1 MGGNNKINNKE
12 TEMGDSEAI
21 SNKNNVG
28 TEKDVSSGNGVQ
40 EGEDLY
46 PLALLM
52 DGLKHDDIGNR
63 VEAMKKLDT
72 IAVALGPQRAR
83 DELIPFLSEV
93 AQDDED
99 EVFTVLAEQ
108 LGKFVPFIGGAK
120 FATLLLPALEILAST
135 EETLVRDKA
144 VESLNNVAQELSEDQ
159 LFHDFIPL
167 IEHLATADWF
177 SSKVSSCG
185 LFRAVLVRVKDD
197 KFRKELLALYLQ
209 LVQDDT
215 PMVRRAA
222 GKNLPVLIDLL
233 TQNPDLSTSDDWDY
247 ISSMFQKIMT
257 DGQDSVKFLAVD
269 VLISILKFFSKKH
282 DTTHSK
288 DLLRSAI
295 QLIGDE
301 SWRVRYMAAERFE
314 ELAHQFI
321 ATPQYVDELSGPFL
335 ALCEDN
341 ESDVRKGV
349 AKQLPGFAKLL
360 GDPQVVLKKVLP
372 VVQNLSMDESEMV
385 RASLASE
392 ITNLAP
398 LVPKQDAIDTLIPI
412 LLNMLRDEYPDVRL
426 NIIAKLKVVNE
437 VVGIDLL
444 SENLLPAITELAK
457 DANWRVRMAIIDYV
471 PLLAEQLGVEF
482 FDKQLG
488 DLCLSWLWDTV
499 YSIRKAAV
507 TNLKNLTEIFGSD
520 WASNKI
526 ISRLLTSDS
535 QLLENFVYRITLLH
549 ALTELVPVVSNDVI
563 TQKVL
568 PFINHLTED
577 AVPNIRFNVAK
588 SYVSVVESLC
598 ADKGKNKDLIQN
610 TIVTSLEK
618 LTQDDDVDVRFFA
631 TESLA
636 KSKALLA

>member
-1 MGGNNKINNKE
+1 M
-12 TEMGDSEAI
+12 T
-21 SNKNNVG
+21 
-28 TEKDVSSGNGVQ
+28 
-40 EGEDLY
+40 
-46 PLALLM
+46 
-52 DGLKHDDIGNR
+52 
-63 VEAMKKLDT
+63 
-72 IAVALGPQRAR
+72 
-83 DELIPFLSEV
+83 EV

-99 EVFTVLAEQ
+99 EVFAILAEQ

-120 FATLLLPALEILAST
+120 FATLLLPSLEILAST

-167 IEHLATADWF
+167 IEHLATAEWF
-177 SSKVSSCG
+177 SSKVSACG
-185 LFRAVLVRVKDD
+185 LFRSVLARVKDD

-247 ISSMFQKIMT
+247 ISGMFQKIVSDT
-257 DGQDSVKFLAVD
+257 QDSVKFLAVD
-269 VLISILKFFSKKH
+269 VLVSILKFFNKKN

-295 QLIGDE
+295 QLITDE
-301 SWRVRYMAAERFE
+301 AWRVRYMAADRFDD
-314 ELAHQFI
+314 LASQF
-321 ATPQYVDELSGPFL
+321 TSNPQYIEELSGPFL

-349 AKQLPGFAKLL
+349 AKQLPGFSKLL

-372 VVQNLSMDESEMV
+372 AVQNLSMDESEIV

-398 LVPKQDAIDTLIPI
+398 LIPKQDAIDSLIPI
-412 LLNMLRDEYPDVRL
+412 LLNMLKDEYPDVRL
-426 NIIAKLKVVNE
+426 NIIAKLKVVND

-444 SENLLPAITELAK
+444 SESLLPAITELAK
-457 DANWRVRMAIIDYV
+457 DANWRVRMAIIDYI

-482 FDKQLG
+482 FDQQLG

-499 YSIRKAAV
+499 YSIRSAAV
-507 TNLKNLTEIFGSD
+507 VNLKNLTKIFGSD
-520 WASNKI
+520 WSRDKI
-526 ISRLLTSDS
+526 IARLLKSDS
-535 QLLENFVYRITLLH
+535 QLLENFVYRITLLS
-549 ALTELVPVVSNDVI
+549 ALTELVPVVSPDVTTGKI
-563 TQKVL
+563 L
-568 PFINHLTED
+568 SFINHLAED
-577 AVPNIRFNVAK
+577 SVPNIRFNVAK
-588 SYVSVVESLC
+588 SYAVVVEKLC
-598 ADKGKNKDLIQN
+598 EEKGKYKDLIDKNIISSLDKLCQDSD
-610 TIVTSLEK
+610 IDVRYFASQSLEK
-618 LTQDDDVDVRFFA
+618 CQ
-631 TESLA
+631 
-636 KSKALLA
+636 ALLA

>member
-1 MGGNNKINNKE
+1 MLTKLLH
-12 TEMGDSEAI
+12 SEGYTHAM
-21 SNKNNVG
+21 
-28 TEKDVSSGNGVQ
+28 SGNKQAKNKSGDKDDNGQ
-40 EGEDLY
+40 NSEDLY

-52 DGLKHDDIGNR
+52 DELKHDDIANR

-72 IAVALGPQRAR
+72 IALALGPQRTR
-83 DELIPFLSEV
+83 DELVPFLTEV

-99 EVFTVLAEQ
+99 EVFAVLAEQ

-144 VESLNNVAQELSEDQ
+144 VESLNNIAQELSEEQ

-167 IEHLATADWF
+167 IEHLATAEWF

-185 LFRAVLVRVKDD
+185 LFKSVLARVKDD

-233 TQNPDLSTSDDWDY
+233 TQNPDLSTSEDWDY
-247 ISSMFQKIMT
+247 ISSMFQKIVSDT
-257 DGQDSVKFLAVD
+257 QDSVKFLAVD
-269 VLISILKFFSKKH
+269 ILVSILKFFNTKH

-295 QLIGDE
+295 QLITDE
-301 SWRVRYMAAERFE
+301 AWRVRYMAADRFDD
-314 ELAHQFI
+314 LASQFKSNPEYI
-321 ATPQYVDELSGPFL
+321 EELSGPFL

-349 AKQLPGFAKLL
+349 AKQLPGFSKLL

-372 VVQNLSMDESEMV
+372 AVQNLSMDESEIV

-398 LVPKQDAIDTLIPI
+398 LIPKQDAIDSLIPI
-412 LLNMLRDEYPDVRL
+412 LLNMLKDEYPDVRL

-444 SENLLPAITELAK
+444 SESLLPAITELAK
-457 DANWRVRMAIIDYV
+457 DVNWRVRMAIIDYI
-471 PLLAEQLGVEF
+471 PLLAEQLGVQF
-482 FDKQLG
+482 FDQQLG

-499 YSIRKAAV
+499 YSIRSAAV
-507 TNLKNLTEIFGSD
+507 VNLKNLTKIFGSE
-520 WASNKI
+520 WSSSKI
-526 ISRLLTSDS
+526 ISRLLKSDS
-535 QLLENFVYRITLLH
+535 QLLENFVYRITLLS
-549 ALTELVPVVSNDVI
+549 ALTELVPVVSTEVTTEKI
-563 TQKVL
+563 L
-568 PFINHLTED
+568 PFINHLAED
-577 AVPNIRFNVAK
+577 SVPNIRFNVAK
-588 SYVSVVESLC
+588 SYAVVVESL
-598 ADKGKNKDLIQN
+598 AEEKGKYKDLIN
-610 TIVTSLEK
+610 KSIISSLEK
-618 LTQDDDVDVRFFA
+618 LCQDSDIDVRYFA
-631 TESLA
+631 SQSLE
-636 KSKALLA
+636 KCQNLLA

>member
-1 MGGNNKINNKE
+1 M
-12 TEMGDSEAI
+12 
-21 SNKNNVG
+21 
-28 TEKDVSSGNGVQ
+28 SGNKQAKNKSGDKDDNGQ
-40 EGEDLY
+40 NSEDLY

-52 DGLKHDDIGNR
+52 DELKHDDIANR

-72 IAVALGPQRAR
+72 IALALGPQRTR
-83 DELIPFLSEV
+83 DELVPFLTEV

-99 EVFTVLAEQ
+99 EVFAVLAEQ

-144 VESLNNVAQELSEDQ
+144 VESLNNIAQELSEEQ

-167 IEHLATADWF
+167 IEHLATAEWF

-185 LFRAVLVRVKDD
+185 LFKSVLARVKDD

-222 GKNLPVLIDLL
+222 GNNLPVLIDLL
-233 TQNPDLSTSDDWDY
+233 TQNPDLSTSEDWDY
-247 ISSMFQKIMT
+247 ISSMFQKIVSDT
-257 DGQDSVKFLAVD
+257 QDSVKFLAVD
-269 VLISILKFFSKKH
+269 ILVSILKFFNTKH

-295 QLIGDE
+295 QLITDE
-301 SWRVRYMAAERFE
+301 AWRVRYMAADRFDD
-314 ELAHQFI
+314 LASQFKSNPEYI
-321 ATPQYVDELSGPFL
+321 EELSGPFL

-349 AKQLPGFAKLL
+349 AKQLPGFSKLL

-372 VVQNLSMDESEMV
+372 AVQNLSMDESEIV

-398 LVPKQDAIDTLIPI
+398 LIPKQDAIDSLIPI
-412 LLNMLRDEYPDVRL
+412 LLNMLKDEYPDVRL

-444 SENLLPAITELAK
+444 SESLLPAITELAK
-457 DANWRVRMAIIDYV
+457 DVNWRVRMAIIDYI
-471 PLLAEQLGVEF
+471 PLLAEQLGVQF
-482 FDKQLG
+482 FDQQLG

-499 YSIRKAAV
+499 YSIRSAAV
-507 TNLKNLTEIFGSD
+507 VNLKNLTKIFGSE
-520 WASNKI
+520 WSSAKI
-526 ISRLLTSDS
+526 ISRLLKSDS
-535 QLLENFVYRITLLH
+535 QLLENFVYRITLLS
-549 ALTELVPVVSNDVI
+549 ALTELVPVVTTEVTTEKI
-563 TQKVL
+563 L
-568 PFINHLTED
+568 PFINHLAED
-577 AVPNIRFNVAK
+577 SVPNIRFNVAK
-588 SYVSVVESLC
+588 SYAVVVESLVEE
-598 ADKGKNKDLIQN
+598 KEKYKDLIN
-610 TIVTSLEK
+610 KSIISSLEK
-618 LTQDDDVDVRFFA
+618 LCQDSDIDVRYFA
-631 TESLA
+631 SQSLE
-636 KSKALLA
+636 KCQNLLA

>member
-1 MGGNNKINNKE
+1 MSGDKDQAQPGIN
-12 TEMGDSEAI
+12 SEALK
-21 SNKNNVG
+21 NKDQLVVNSSNNVN
-28 TEKDVSSGNGVQ
+28 SSD
-40 EGEDLY
+40 EELY

-52 DGLKHDDIGNR
+52 DELKHDDIGNR

-72 IAVALGPQRAR
+72 IALALGPQRSR
-83 DELIPFLSEV
+83 DELVPFLTEV

-108 LGKFVPFIGGAK
+108 LGKFVPFIGGSK

-135 EETLVRDKA
+135 EETLVREKA
-144 VESLNNVAQELSEDQ
+144 VESLNHVAQELSEDQ

-185 LFRAVLVRVKDD
+185 LFKSVLARVKDD

-209 LVQDDT
+209 LIQDDT

-233 TQNPDLSTSDDWDY
+233 TQNPDLSTTDDWDY
-247 ISSMFQKIMT
+247 ISNMFQKIIG
-257 DGQDSVKFLAVD
+257 DAQDSVKFLAVD
-269 VLISILKFFSKKH
+269 VLISILMFFNKKE
-282 DTTHSK
+282 DITHSK

-295 QLIGDE
+295 QLITDE

-314 ELAHQFI
+314 DLASQFESN
-321 ATPQYVDELSGPFL
+321 PQYIEELSGPFL
-335 ALCEDN
+335 SLCEDN

-360 GDPQVVLKKVLP
+360 NNPQVVLKKVLP
-372 VVQNLSMDESEMV
+372 AVQNLSMDESELV

-398 LVPKQDAIDTLIPI
+398 LVPKQDAIDSLIPI
-412 LLNMLRDEYPDVRL
+412 LLNMLKDEYPDVRL

-444 SENLLPAITELAK
+444 SESLLPAITELAK
-457 DANWRVRMAIIDYV
+457 DVNWRVRMAIIDYV

-482 FDKQLG
+482 FDQQLG

-499 YSIRKAAV
+499 YSIRSAAV
-507 TNLKNLTEIFGSD
+507 VTLQSLTKIFGSE
-520 WASNKI
+520 WSSEKI
-526 ISRLLTSDS
+526 ISRLLKSDS
-535 QLLENFVYRITLLH
+535 QLLENFVYRITLLS
-549 ALTELVPVVSNDVI
+549 ALTELVPVVSVDVT
-563 TQKVL
+563 TQKIL
-568 PFINHLTED
+568 PFINHLADD

-588 SYVSVVESLC
+588 SYVEVVKSLGPN
-598 ADKGKNKDLIQN
+598 KSQYKDLIN
-610 TIVTSLEK
+610 KSIITSLER
-618 LTQDDDVDVRFFA
+618 LRDDDDMDVRYFS
-631 TESLA
+631 TQSLKQCEA
-636 KSKALLA
+636 ILT

>member
-1 MGGNNKINNKE
+1 MSDNK
-12 TEMGDSEAI
+12 MA
-21 SNKNNVG
+21 
-28 TEKDVSSGNGVQ
+28 EKDGRSKKEATSSDSGATDPNGVQ
-40 EGEDLY
+40 NGEDLY

-52 DGLKHDDIGNR
+52 DELKHDDIGNR

-72 IAVALGPQRAR
+72 IAIALGPQRAR
-83 DELIPFLSEV
+83 DELVPFLTEV

-99 EVFTVLAEQ
+99 EVFAVLAEQ
-108 LGKFVPFIGGAK
+108 LGKFVPFIGGSK

-185 LFRAVLVRVKDD
+185 LFRSVLARVKDD

-209 LVQDDT
+209 LVQDET

-247 ISSMFQKIMT
+247 ISNMFQKIIGDT
-257 DGQDSVKFLAVD
+257 QDSVKFLAVD
-269 VLISILKFFSKKH
+269 VLVSILKFFNKKN
-282 DTTHSK
+282 DTTHAK

-295 QLIGDE
+295 QLITDE
-301 SWRVRYMAAERFE
+301 AWRVRYMAAERFE
-314 ELAHQFI
+314 DLASQFKSN
-321 ATPQYVDELSGPFL
+321 PQYIDELSGPFL

-349 AKQLPGFAKLL
+349 AKQLPGFSKLL

-372 VVQNLSMDESEMV
+372 AVQNLSMDESELV

-398 LVPKQDAIDTLIPI
+398 LIPKQDAIDSLIPI
-412 LLNMLRDEYPDVRL
+412 LLNMLKDEYPDVRL

-444 SENLLPAITELAK
+444 SESLLPAITELAK
-457 DANWRVRMAIIDYV
+457 DVNWRVRMAIIDYI

-482 FDKQLG
+482 FDQQLG

-499 YSIRKAAV
+499 YSIRSAAV
-507 TNLKNLTEIFGSD
+507 VNLKNLTKIFGSD
-520 WASNKI
+520 WSSEKI
-526 ISRLLTSDS
+526 ISRLLKSDS
-535 QLLENFVYRITLLH
+535 QLLENFVYRITLLS
-549 ALTELVPVVSNDVI
+549 ALTELVPVVSAEVT
-563 TQKVL
+563 TQKIL
-568 PFINHLTED
+568 PFINHLADD
-577 AVPNIRFNVAK
+577 AVPNIRFNVAQ
-588 SYVSVVESLC
+588 SYVVVLESLR
-598 ADKGKNKDLIQN
+598 ADKDKYKELIN
-610 TIVTSLEK
+610 RSILSSLEK
-618 LTQDDDVDVRFFA
+618 LREDSDIDVRYFA
-631 TESLA
+631 NRSLERCQ
-636 KSKALLA
+636 ALLA